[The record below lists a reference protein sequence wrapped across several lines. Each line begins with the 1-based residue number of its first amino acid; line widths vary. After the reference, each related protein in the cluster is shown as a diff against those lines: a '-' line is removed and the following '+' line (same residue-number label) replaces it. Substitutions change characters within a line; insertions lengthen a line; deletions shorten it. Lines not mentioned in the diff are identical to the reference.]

1 MVVNFLGYED
11 YLKDLEFDFIGP
23 EAFYKKCLYLRKTE
37 DKNICCFKG
46 VQIKLTPVLFETIL
60 ELAENPQK
68 SYRIIIIDDNDNG
81 AAPETARKR
90 IERIRKAF
98 LNAGITENI
107 ITQINGKYKINLDV
121 IAEDYVITSFK

>member
-81 AAPETARKR
+81 ATPETARKR

>member
-1 MVVNFLGYED
+1 MTINFLGYED
-11 YLKDLEFDFIGP
+11 YLKDLEFDFLGP

-46 VQIKLTPVLFETIL
+46 VQIKLTPVLFETIF
-60 ELAENPQK
+60 ELAEYPNK
-68 SYRIIIIDDNDNG
+68 LHRVVVGNNENG

-98 LNAGITENI
+98 HKAGITENI

-121 IAEDYVITSFK
+121 IAEDYIITSFK